1 MIRRP
6 PRATRTDTL
15 FPYTTLVRS
24 IVSQM
29 LSRPLSLQCHVAKRL
44 RRPRHIRIDR
54 VDRAAKTMELKRIIV
69 GGTDALP
76 RAVDDG
82 GSELPQIGTPMMR
95 SEARRVGKE
104 CVKTCRYRWAPC
116 HEKKKKQKKK

>member
-82 GSELPQIGTPMMR
+82 GSELPR
-95 SEARRVGKE
+95 SEEHTSELQPLLRISYAVLCLQNKNKIQDNKYAVIKR
-104 CVKTCRYRWAPC
+104 
-116 HEKKKKQKKK
+116 